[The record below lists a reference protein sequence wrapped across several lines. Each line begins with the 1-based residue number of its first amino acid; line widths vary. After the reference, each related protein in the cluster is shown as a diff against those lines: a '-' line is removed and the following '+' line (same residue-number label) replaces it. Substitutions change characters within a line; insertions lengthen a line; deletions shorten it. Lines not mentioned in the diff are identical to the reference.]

1 MNPHTFGVARPFSSG
16 CCESQPRS
24 GERVLTGTAKKTM
37 RALIQKTLLLLL
49 LASPIAAQNCALCYT
64 QAAGSGS
71 KLKAG
76 LRSGI
81 LILIFPPM
89 MICTGLIVTAY
100 KRRNRFHQQ
109 DVVLKDHPD
118 LGW

>member
-1 MNPHTFGVARPFSSG
+1 
-16 CCESQPRS
+16 
-24 GERVLTGTAKKTM
+24 M
-37 RALIQKTLLLLL
+37 RISIHKSLLLLTL
-49 LASPIAAQNCALCYT
+49 LTASIAASAQNCALCYT

-76 LRSGI
+76 LRTGI

-89 MICTGLIVTAY
+89 MICTGLIVTSY
-100 KRRNRFHQQ
+100 RRRNRFHQ
-109 DVVLKDHPD
+109 DDAAPKDDASSNNSD

>member
-1 MNPHTFGVARPFSSG
+1 
-16 CCESQPRS
+16 
-24 GERVLTGTAKKTM
+24 M
-37 RALIQKTLLLLL
+37 RCLIHKTLLLLL
-49 LASPIAAQNCALCYT
+49 LATPIAAQNCALCYT

-89 MICTGLIVTAY
+89 IICTGIIVTAY
-100 KRRNRFHQQ
+100 KRRNRFHQD
-109 DVVLKDHPD
+109 DVVSKNDSD

>member
-1 MNPHTFGVARPFSSG
+1 
-16 CCESQPRS
+16 
-24 GERVLTGTAKKTM
+24 M
-37 RALIQKTLLLLL
+37 RASIYKTLLV
-49 LASPIAAQNCALCYT
+49 LALVAAPVAAPIAASAQNCALCYT

-71 KLKAG
+71 RLKQG

-89 MICTGLIVTAY
+89 LISTGLIVTSY
-100 KRRNRFHQQ
+100 RRRNRFHQES
-109 DVVLKDHPD
+109 VVRAKSD

>member
-1 MNPHTFGVARPFSSG
+1 MRSSFY
-16 CCESQPRS
+16 
-24 GERVLTGTAKKTM
+24 K
-37 RALIQKTLLLLL
+37 ALML
-49 LASPIAAQNCALCYT
+49 LALAAAPKAVSAQNCALCYT

-71 KLKAG
+71 RLKQG

-89 MICTGLIVTAY
+89 MISTAFIVTSY
-100 KRRNRFHQQ
+100 RRRNRFHQNA
-109 DVVLKDHPD
+109 VLPVKTD

>member
-1 MNPHTFGVARPFSSG
+1 MTLSPMRLLTCFASRIFPLVTLVA
-16 CCESQPRS
+16 CN
-24 GERVLTGTAKKTM
+24 LTAH
-37 RALIQKTLLLLL
+37 
-49 LASPIAAQNCALCYT
+49 AQSCALCYT

-71 KLKAG
+71 KLKSA

-100 KRRNRFHQQ
+100 KRRNRFHQE
-109 DVVLKDHPD
+109 DVVSKNDSD

>member
-1 MNPHTFGVARPFSSG
+1 MNPHPFDAARPFPY
-16 CCESQPRS
+16 CCRESQPRR
-24 GERVLTGTAKKTM
+24 GERVLSGTTEKTV
-37 RALIQKTLLLLL
+37 RSLVHKTLLLLL

-100 KRRNRFHQQ
+100 KRRNRFHQE
-109 DVVLKDHPD
+109 DVVSKDHSD

>member
-1 MNPHTFGVARPFSSG
+1 MRNMPSRHTLRNSLLVLALAVAPVAA
-16 CCESQPRS
+16 Q
-24 GERVLTGTAKKTM
+24 
-37 RALIQKTLLLLL
+37 
-49 LASPIAAQNCALCYT
+49 AQNCALCYT

-76 LRSGI
+76 LKSGI

-89 MICTGLIVTAY
+89 MICTGFMVTAY
-100 KRRNRFHQQ
+100 KRRNRFHQKPVESDQ
-109 DVVLKDHPD
+109 DKSD

>member
-1 MNPHTFGVARPFSSG
+1 MHS
-16 CCESQPRS
+16 
-24 GERVLTGTAKKTM
+24 
-37 RALIQKTLLLLL
+37 LIHKTLLLLL
-49 LASPIAAQNCALCYT
+49 LAAAPLAQAQNCALCYT

-76 LRSGI
+76 LKSGI

-89 MICTGLIVTAY
+89 MICTGFMVTAY
-100 KRRNRFHQQ
+100 KRRNRFHQKPVESDQ
-109 DVVLKDHPD
+109 DKSD

>member
-1 MNPHTFGVARPFSSG
+1 MRFS
-16 CCESQPRS
+16 
-24 GERVLTGTAKKTM
+24 VY
-37 RALIQKTLLLLL
+37 KTLAKALLFAMLL
-49 LASPIAAQNCALCYT
+49 SGAVAASAQNCALCYT

-71 KLKAG
+71 KLKAA

-89 MICTGLIVTAY
+89 MICTGLIVTSY
-100 KRRNRFHQQ
+100 RRRNRFHQEKDE
-109 DVVLKDHPD
+109 DVVKRDSD

>member
-1 MNPHTFGVARPFSSG
+1 MLM
-16 CCESQPRS
+16 RS
-24 GERVLTGTAKKTM
+24 PIRKA
-37 RALIQKTLLLLL
+37 LLLLGVFITS
-49 LASPIAAQNCALCYT
+49 LAAQAQNCALCYT

-71 KLKAG
+71 RFIQG

-89 MICTGLIVTAY
+89 MICIGFTVTAY
-100 KRRNRFHQQ
+100 KKRNRFHQKSESS
-109 DVVLKDHPD
+109 DESD

>member
-1 MNPHTFGVARPFSSG
+1 
-16 CCESQPRS
+16 
-24 GERVLTGTAKKTM
+24 M
-37 RALIQKTLLLLL
+37 RALLQKTLLLLL
-49 LASPIAAQNCALCYT
+49 LASPLAAQNCALCYT
-64 QAAGSGS
+64 QAAASGS
-71 KLKAG
+71 KLKAA

-100 KRRNRFHQQ
+100 KRRNRFHQ
-109 DVVLKDHPD
+109 DDAVPKNDSD

>member
-1 MNPHTFGVARPFSSG
+1 
-16 CCESQPRS
+16 
-24 GERVLTGTAKKTM
+24 M
-37 RALIQKTLLLLL
+37 RALLQKTLLLLL
-49 LASPIAAQNCALCYT
+49 LASPLAAQNCALCYT

-71 KLKAG
+71 KLKAA

-100 KRRNRFHQQ
+100 KRRNRFHQ
-109 DVVLKDHPD
+109 DEVVSKNDSD

>member
-1 MNPHTFGVARPFSSG
+1 M
-16 CCESQPRS
+16 RS
-24 GERVLTGTAKKTM
+24 L
-37 RALIQKTLLLLL
+37 LQKTLLLLL

-71 KLKAG
+71 KLKSA

-100 KRRNRFHQQ
+100 KRRNRFHQNE
-109 DVVLKDHPD
+109 VVSKNDSD

>member
-1 MNPHTFGVARPFSSG
+1 MNLPFRNSL
-16 CCESQPRS
+16 RS
-24 GERVLTGTAKKTM
+24 LVLV
-37 RALIQKTLLLLL
+37 LS
-49 LASPIAAQNCALCYT
+49 LAVMPVLAQAQNCALCYT

-76 LRSGI
+76 LKSGI

-89 MICTGLIVTAY
+89 MICTGFMITAW
-100 KRRNRFHQQ
+100 KRRNRFHQKPVETDQ
-109 DVVLKDHPD
+109 GKSD

>member
-1 MNPHTFGVARPFSSG
+1 MINMPSRPLLRNALLVLALSIAPVVA
-16 CCESQPRS
+16 Q
-24 GERVLTGTAKKTM
+24 
-37 RALIQKTLLLLL
+37 
-49 LASPIAAQNCALCYT
+49 AQNCALCYT

-76 LRSGI
+76 LKSGI

-89 MICTGLIVTAY
+89 MICTGFIVTAY
-100 KRRNRFHQQ
+100 KRRNRFHQKAVES
-109 DVVLKDHPD
+109 DEKKSD

>member
-1 MNPHTFGVARPFSSG
+1 MPI
-16 CCESQPRS
+16 
-24 GERVLTGTAKKTM
+24 
-37 RALIQKTLLLLL
+37 RALLRKALLLWMLT
-49 LASPIAAQNCALCYT
+49 ASFMVVSPRTAQAQNCALCYT

-71 KLKAG
+71 RLKAG
-76 LRSGI
+76 LKSGI

-89 MICTGLIVTAY
+89 MICIGFMVTAY

-109 DVVLKDHPD
+109 AVLPAESD

>member
-1 MNPHTFGVARPFSSG
+1 
-16 CCESQPRS
+16 
-24 GERVLTGTAKKTM
+24 M
-37 RALIQKTLLLLL
+37 RGSIYKTLLLFALVAGSIA
-49 LASPIAAQNCALCYT
+49 ASAQNCALCYT

-89 MICTGLIVTAY
+89 MICTGIIVTAY
-100 KRRNRFHQQ
+100 KRRNRFHQEDVANKDDVPAND
-109 DVVLKDHPD
+109 DVVSKKHSD

>member
-1 MNPHTFGVARPFSSG
+1 MIHMPCRT
-16 CCESQPRS
+16 
-24 GERVLTGTAKKTM
+24 VLCRTM
-37 RALIQKTLLLLL
+37 LRNSLLL
-49 LASPIAAQNCALCYT
+49 LALATASVAGQAQNCALCYT

-89 MICTGLIVTAY
+89 MICSALMVTAY
-100 KRRNRFHQQ
+100 KRRNRFHQKE
-109 DVVLKDHPD
+109 VLPAKSD

>member
-1 MNPHTFGVARPFSSG
+1 
-16 CCESQPRS
+16 
-24 GERVLTGTAKKTM
+24 M
-37 RALIQKTLLLLL
+37 RDFVCKMLLLLTL
-49 LASPIAAQNCALCYT
+49 VAGSVAASAQNCALCYT

-71 KLKAG
+71 RLKAG

-89 MICTGLIVTAY
+89 MICTGFIVTAY
-100 KRRNRFHQQ
+100 KRRNRFHQE
-109 DVVLKDHPD
+109 DVVARDSD